1 MKHYLIYKF
10 SFDSEAEREWA
21 DFLKEISN
29 KENINKNSIIKK
41 VITGRN
47 NPNKNSPLEY
57 NGYLI
62 KDKIDREEFEQRC
75 ENEEDSRREY
85 LALRRWD
92 SFN

>member
-1 MKHYLIYKF
+1 MIKNLLNKLIYERDKN
-10 SFDSEAEREWA
+10 DSLIRLDDGSYQLSQRRLR
-21 DFLKEISN
+21 DFGMF
-29 KENINKNSIIKK
+29 IKYY
-41 VITGRN
+41 N